1 MRTKKFLSVLFISV
15 FMCIC
20 FLFTGCAKVEG
31 TYKFKSMTYTENGM
45 TVELVAGEKFMGA
58 VTLSEDFMKI
68 TLEESGVA
76 TMVSSTNS
84 GEVVTG
90 TWEKTDEKDKVKIT
104 FDGEPQ
110 VCFCDGK
117 TFTIETEGMKIV
129 LEKTK

>member
-1 MRTKKFLSVLFISV
+1 MRTKKFFSVVFVSV
-15 FMCIC
+15 FMCLC
-20 FLFTGCAKVEG
+20 LLFTGCAKVAG
-31 TYKFKSMTYTENGM
+31 TYKFKSLSYTENGM

-68 TLEESGVA
+68 TLEESGVV
-76 TMVSSTNS
+76 TMVSSMES
-84 GEVVTG
+84 GDVMTG

-117 TFTIETEGMKIV
+117 TLTFEPEGVKIV
-129 LEKTK
+129 LEKSN

>member
-68 TLEESGVA
+68 TLEESGAA

-90 TWEKTDEKDKVKIT
+90 TWEKTDEK
-104 FDGEPQ
+104 G
-110 VCFCDGK
+110 
-117 TFTIETEGMKIV
+117 
-129 LEKTK
+129 